1 VRSVRH
7 RDGGFSLVEI
17 MVALFIMALASA
29 MVVMVMPSRPD
40 ALQKETEQFE
50 SVLSRTLDQAISRG
64 QAQGI
69 RIEENAYTVYARING
84 RWVPVRGLS
93 HSLAGGVTVIT
104 TGPSQKRTEEV
115 RPQIVA
121 DASGIVSGPDVR
133 FSKGAQTREIQ
144 MPGRPEQ

>member
-1 VRSVRH
+1 MNYTSH

-40 ALQKETEQFE
+40 ALNAEVDQFE
-50 SVLSRTLDQAISRG
+50 TLLTRAQDQAISRG

-69 RIEENAYTVYARING
+69 RVETNAYTVYTRING
-84 RWVPVRGLS
+84 RWMPLEAGS
-93 HSLAGGVTVIT
+93 HRVSGGVTISVL
-104 TGPSQKRTEEV
+104 GKTEAKSV
-115 RPQIVA
+115 DTLPQIVM

-133 FSKGAQTREIQ
+133 FVKGARMHDFEL
-144 MPGRPEQ
+144 PGRSAR